1 MISNPKFRV
10 YLEHPN
16 TGGTVEAH
24 YFAENE
30 EEKALEKFE
39 EIKKKQDIYDL
50 RLDVFIKGRF
60 WGRWET
66 IAFSEGA

>member
-1 MISNPKFRV
+1 MISNPKFVV

-16 TGGTVEAH
+16 TEGIVEVH

-39 EIKKKQDIYDL
+39 EAKKRQDIYDL
-50 RLDVFIKGRF
+50 RLDVFNRGRF

-66 IAFSEGA
+66 LAFSEGV